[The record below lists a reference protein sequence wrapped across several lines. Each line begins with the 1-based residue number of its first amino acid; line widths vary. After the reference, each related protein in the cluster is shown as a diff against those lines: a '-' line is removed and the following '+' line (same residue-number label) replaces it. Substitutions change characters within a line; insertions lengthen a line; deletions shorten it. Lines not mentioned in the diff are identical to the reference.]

1 MKIGNRV
8 GAFTYLPNKAVLVG
22 IFFKINK
29 NVYTFIRQTRVGI

>member
-8 GAFTYLPNKAVLVG
+8 GAFTYLPNTAVLVG

-29 NVYTFIRQTRVGI
+29 NVYSFIRQTRDGI

>member
-1 MKIGNRV
+1 MKIGDCV

-29 NVYTFIRQTRVGI
+29 NVYTFIWQTSVGI